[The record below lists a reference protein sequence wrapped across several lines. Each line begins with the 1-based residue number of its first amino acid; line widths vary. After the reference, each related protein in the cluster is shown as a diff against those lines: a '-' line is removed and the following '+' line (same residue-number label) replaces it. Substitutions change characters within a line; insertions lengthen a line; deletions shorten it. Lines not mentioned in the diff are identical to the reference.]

1 MFLNSNLLDSARFYI
16 ENTNLKSR
24 NPYVYSDRLYT
35 KYMIEEESNNPLE
48 ALQYLEQ
55 YCEAQDS
62 LYDVQKQ
69 VDIIDAEKRHNSLTV
84 LQQNQKLYSTIY
96 ALSGLILVIFL
107 TGILFHLYK
116 DRKRLDKIN
125 KQQLLLD
132 EKELLLTKLES
143 EIKQNEIVNLHI
155 VKKETPQIHEKMI
168 QAKRK
173 SSC

>member
-1 MFLNSNLLDSARFYI
+1 
-16 ENTNLKSR
+16 
-24 NPYVYSDRLYT
+24 
-35 KYMIEEESNNPLE
+35 MIEEESNNPLE

-116 DRKRLDKIN
+116 DRKRW
-125 KQQLLLD
+125 
-132 EKELLLTKLES
+132 
-143 EIKQNEIVNLHI
+143 IKSTNNNYY
-155 VKKETPQIHEKMI
+155 
-168 QAKRK
+168 
-173 SSC
+173 